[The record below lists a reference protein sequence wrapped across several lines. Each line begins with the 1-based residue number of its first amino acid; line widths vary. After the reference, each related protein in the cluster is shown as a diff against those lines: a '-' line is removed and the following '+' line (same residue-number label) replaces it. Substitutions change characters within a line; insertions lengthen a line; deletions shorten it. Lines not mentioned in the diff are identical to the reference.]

1 MTAHTVRGMAV
12 ATVMLGFFCFPAARA
27 QQQQPPDQQEM
38 QPHQRG
44 PSTSEERTRAVK
56 IAHALETDPLAK
68 DAKEN
73 RDWVIQWIVDIPD
86 ITVTVCDEYFGTV
99 SKPVKGH
106 VREIINQ
113 MVISSAAFMIEH
125 PDKVKDEQAIA
136 TAGLLGSLKTYQAI
150 LKQEPDSRWPYIDK
164 IVMMRDQG
172 KLDDFVS
179 DTRRKCAQQEEEPD
193 PDTIRAAR

>member
-1 MTAHTVRGMAV
+1 MKAHSIRATAIMILSLALFNVQ
-12 ATVMLGFFCFPAARA
+12 AAYA
-27 QQQQPPDQQEM
+27 QRQAQREQQE

-44 PSTSEERTRAVK
+44 PSTAEERARAVK
-56 IAHALETDPLAK
+56 IAHDLENEPLAK

-86 ITVTVCDEYFGTV
+86 ITVTVCDDYFGTIA
-99 SKPVKGH
+99 KPVRGH
-106 VREIINQ
+106 VREIVNQ
-113 MVISSAAFMIEH
+113 MVISSAAYMIEH

-150 LKQEPDSRWPYIDK
+150 LKAEPEARWPYIDK
-164 IVMMRDQG
+164 IVLMRDQG

-179 DTRRKCAQQEEEPD
+179 DTRRKCAQEEEEPD